1 MSERNIFITQQDL
14 DRLEELIAVARRTD
28 KTDLDYLDRLDDALV
43 AKTSVAGRA
52 VPPDVVTMNSRVALV
67 DPQSGQKLEYSLVF
81 PADANAAEGKISV
94 LAPLGTALL
103 GASRRQTI
111 EWSAGGNLRRLRIEE
126 ILYQPEAAGDYHL

>member
-1 MSERNIFITQQDL
+1 MTERNIFITQHDL

-28 KTDLDYLDRLDDALV
+28 KIDMDYLDHLDDALV

-52 VPPDVVTMNSRVALV
+52 VPPDVVTMNSQVALV
-67 DPQSGQKLEYSLVF
+67 DPESGQEHEYSLVF

-103 GASRRQTI
+103 GASRGQTI

>member
-1 MSERNIFITQQDL
+1 MTERNIFITQHDL

-28 KTDLDYLDRLDDALV
+28 KVDMDYLDRLDDALV
-43 AKTSVAGRA
+43 SKTSVAGRA
-52 VPPDVVTMNSRVALV
+52 VPEDVVTMNSRVALI
-67 DPQSGQKLEYSLVF
+67 DPESGQEHEYSLVF

-103 GASRRQTI
+103 GASRGQTV